1 MSESTGQMHFLNIY
15 ITKSASVTCMN
26 ITFLGTGAPFPT
38 KDRNV
43 TSIAVQLGSD
53 AVLFDCGEGTQRQL
67 LHSNLSFMKIKRIYI
82 SHMHGD
88 HIFGLPGLVQTMGL
102 NNRTEPLDILV
113 PQGFSQDIRTL
124 LEIGVGGRPFEVAIK
139 ELTPDHAE
147 TLGEFTLRTTY
158 IDHSTPTVALAIEEA
173 PRRGK
178 FDRKKAEAL
187 GIPPGPLYSKITGGE
202 SVTVSGRVISP
213 GDILGPSRCGRKL
226 VICADT
232 APCPQLTD
240 LAKDANVLI
249 YEATFDD
256 ALAQKA
262 QEFKHSTNIQ
272 AANVAKQ
279 CNVGHLVLYH
289 FSTRYCQEEVDKMV
303 LDCKAVFPEV
313 VAANDL
319 DEFVL
324 SLDGQLRR
332 NGPSK

>member
-1 MSESTGQMHFLNIY
+1 M
-15 ITKSASVTCMN
+15 
-26 ITFLGTGAPFPT
+26 
-38 KDRNV
+38 
-43 TSIAVQLGSD
+43 
-53 AVLFDCGEGTQRQL
+53 
-67 LHSNLSFMKIKRIYI
+67 
-82 SHMHGD
+82 
-88 HIFGLPGLVQTMGL
+88 
-102 NNRTEPLDILV
+102 
-113 PQGFSQDIRTL
+113 
-124 LEIGVGGRPFEVAIK
+124 
-139 ELTPDHAE
+139 
-147 TLGEFTLRTTY
+147 
-158 IDHSTPTVALAIEEA
+158 
-173 PRRGK
+173 
-178 FDRKKAEAL
+178 
-187 GIPPGPLYSKITGGE
+187 
-202 SVTVSGRVISP
+202 
-213 GDILGPSRCGRKL
+213 

-279 CNVGHLVLYH
+279 CNVGRLVLYH